1 MPAPVSP
8 LRSSPYVKEASLY
21 LSRDDI
27 LKAEDNGT
35 EEVEV
40 PEWGGT
46 VLVRGMTGRER
57 DEFETSMMERG
68 RGGRMVPNTANT
80 RAKLVARCVIDDE
93 GKRLFTAADVQALGD
108 KSGAA
113 IDRVFEVAVRLS
125 GMTDTDREEMTRD
138 FTLADGPGSSTT

>member
-1 MPAPVSP
+1 M
-8 LRSSPYVKEASLY
+8 Y

-68 RGGRMVPNTANT
+68 RGGRMVPNPANT
-80 RAKLVARCVIDDE
+80 RAKVVARCVVDDE
-93 GKRLFTAADVQALGD
+93 GKRLFTAADVAALGD
-108 KSGAA
+108 KGGAA
-113 IDRVFEVAVRLS
+113 IDRVFEVAARLS
-125 GMTDTDREEMTRD
+125 GMTEADREEAAQD
-138 FTLADGPGSSTT
+138 FTQAAGPGSGTT